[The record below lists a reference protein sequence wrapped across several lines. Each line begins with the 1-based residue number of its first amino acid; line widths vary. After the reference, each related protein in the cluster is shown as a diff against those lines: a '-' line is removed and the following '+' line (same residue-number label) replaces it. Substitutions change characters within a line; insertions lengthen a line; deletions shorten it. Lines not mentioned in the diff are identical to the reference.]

1 MTTDWRAVFGIAGLL
16 LVSVGAITIAQSPP
30 AGAARASPVTFHKD
44 VLPILQKNCQ
54 NCHRPGQIAPMSLLS
69 YAEARP
75 WARSIKAKV
84 AAREMPP
91 WHADPQYGVEYT
103 TDRSL
108 KAGEIDT

>member
-1 MTTDWRAVFGIAGLL
+1 MTTGLRAGFGMAALMVI
-16 LVSVGAITIAQSPP
+16 SVGAMSLAQAPP
-30 AGAARASPVTFHKD
+30 GGAAEPSRVTFHKD

-84 AAREMPP
+84 ATREMPP
-91 WHADPQYGVEYT
+91 WHADPQYGVAYA

-108 KAGEIDT
+108 NTAEID